1 MKEKYVN
8 LYMKMSVEV
17 AKLSYANRLKVGSV
31 IVKDDRMIS
40 LGYNGTAKGWDNQ
53 CEDENNKTKPEVIHS
68 EANAISK
75 LAASTES
82 GKGATMF
89 VTHAPCIECA
99 KLIYGAGIVEVY
111 YEKDYRDPSG
121 IEFLK
126 KCGIYVNR
134 RDND

>member
-1 MKEKYVN
+1 MKDKYVN
-8 LYMKMSVEV
+8 LYMQMSVEV

-31 IVKDDRMIS
+31 IVKDGRMIS
-40 LGYNGTAKGWDNQ
+40 LGYNGTATGWDNQ

-75 LAASTES
+75 LAASNES

-89 VTHAPCIECA
+89 ITHAPCVECA
-99 KLIYGAGIVEVY
+99 KLIYGAGITDVY
-111 YEKDYRDPSG
+111 YEKDYRDTSG